1 MNKLAILSL
10 SVLASTASFGALASN
25 FYVQLMEDTDS
36 GLSTKDA
43 VTSVSTPTLKF
54 KARRDS
60 VFNYTLENK
69 TTGDS
74 TADSV
79 LLPRLTST
87 RIIKFPYLADGKYEM
102 TYRNSNYG
110 PETKTLNF
118 VIDTSVE
125 AYKVEHRVSGNEV
138 IFTSKVEPDSLFEVS
153 YYPDNSSMDQVG
165 ALATSDSN
173 DGYVSVT
180 LPFIKNELTYTV
192 TYRVT
197 DKAGNKKTSTNVLSS
212 L

>member
-1 MNKLAILSL
+1 
-10 SVLASTASFGALASN
+10 
-25 FYVQLMEDTDS
+25 
-36 GLSTKDA
+36 
-43 VTSVSTPTLKF
+43 
-54 KARRDS
+54 
-60 VFNYTLENK
+60 
-69 TTGDS
+69 
-74 TADSV
+74 
-79 LLPRLTST
+79 
-87 RIIKFPYLADGKYEM
+87 M

-118 VIDTSVE
+118 VIDTSVD